1 MPALSSD
8 DLSTTVENALYTA
21 VGLGILGYQHLQ
33 VRRRE
38 VQRQLATVARLVGEQ
53 VERSVPR

>member
-1 MPALSSD
+1 MSTPSAD
-8 DLSTTVENALYTA
+8 DLTTALENTVYTA

-38 VQRQLATVARLVGEQ
+38 LQRYLTAAARLVGEQ
-53 VERSVPR
+53 VEHVVSR